1 VKSLA
6 AARVAAKV
14 PMRFRAVLRVDYE
27 ALVRGAVDGGEVC
40 EIAGL
45 GPIPVATAR
54 ELLGEST
61 LHLVITKGVEVAN
74 VTYLGRAPNAA
85 QRVAM
90 AWQMPMCSVAGCPRR
105 ARLEYDHGT
114 AFAESPETGLGNLRP
129 LCGYH
134 HDLKSDLGWDLAA
147 GEGRRPMV
155 PPDHPDHPKNR
166 KVPEPAGEPDA
177 A

>member
-1 VKSLA
+1 
-6 AARVAAKV
+6 
-14 PMRFRAVLRVDYE
+14 MRFRAVVRVDYE
-27 ALVRGAVDGGEVC
+27 ALVRGALEAGETC

-54 ELLGEST
+54 DLLGEST
-61 LHLVITKGVEVAN
+61 LHLVITKGVDVAS
-74 VTYLGRAPNAA
+74 VTHLGRAPNAA

-90 AWQMPMCSVAGCPRR
+90 LWQMPMCSVAGCPRR
-105 ARLEYDHGT
+105 ARLEYDHGIP
-114 AFAESPETGLGNLRP
+114 FAESPETVLGNLRP

-134 HDLKSDLGWDLAA
+134 HDLKSELGWDLAA
-147 GEGRRPMV
+147 GKGRRPMV